1 MFQSQLFTK
10 TRREAPKDEQA
21 KNAQLLIRAGFIH
34 KEMSGVYSILPL
46 GHRVMNKII
55 NIVRNEMD
63 NIGGQEVSLTALQE
77 KNSWQKTG
85 RWDDSV
91 IDVWFKTALKNG
103 TELALACTHEE
114 PLTHLMTNFIKSY
127 RDLPKYVY
135 QFQTKFRN
143 ELRAKSGIMRGREFL
158 MKDLYSFSADQE
170 SHEKFYNL
178 CAQAYI
184 NIFNRVGIGHVTYM
198 TSASGGSFS
207 KFSHEFQ
214 TITDA
219 GEDIIYTYERDG
231 KKLAINKEIM
241 SPELCK
247 ELNVNESE
255 LVERKSVE
263 VGNIFNLGTRFSE
276 PLELMTVGQ
285 DGKRQ
290 PVIMGSYGIG
300 IGRLMGTVVE
310 VLSDKEGIVWPEN
323 IAPYNVHII
332 LIGEKE
338 SLAHKKALEIY
349 TDLQNKG
356 IEVLLDERDTRPG
369 EKFTDSDLIGI
380 PWRITVSDKLT
391 EKDTVEFKNR
401 KTGDVSIVSTS
412 ECASLII
419 GKNK

>member
-1 MFQSQLFTK
+1 MLQSQLFTK

-114 PLTHLMTNFIKSY
+114 PLTYLMTNFIKSY

-158 MKDLYSFSADQE
+158 MKDLYSFSADLE
-170 SHEKFYNL
+170 SHERFYSL
-178 CAQAYI
+178 CAQAYT

-276 PLELMTVGQ
+276 PLELMAVGQ

-338 SLAHKKALEIY
+338 SLAHKKAKEIY
-349 TDLQNKG
+349 AELLNKG
-356 IEVLLDERDTRPG
+356 IEVLFDDRDTRPG
-369 EKFTDSDLIGI
+369 EKFADSDLIGI
-380 PWRITVSDKLT
+380 PWRITVSDKLA